1 MSGSILDMEYMYHR
15 IQIYQLGMKELGAP
29 ADKLCTEG
37 SMYLRFHSHI
47 PDQFE

>member
-15 IQIYQLGMKELGAP
+15 IQRYQLGMKELGAP

-37 SMYLRFHSHI
+37 SMYLRFH
-47 PDQFE
+47 